1 MFVKDIMTAKVIT
14 ITEDKTML
22 EAQELMKNSNIRR
35 VPVVDDINRV
45 LGIITDGD
53 VGRASPTEAST
64 LSRYEAN
71 YLLSRFKVKDV
82 MTKDVISVRAN
93 SGLELVA
100 GLMFQH
106 KINSLPV
113 VDEKGCLCGIVTD
126 SDLFRAM
133 VQIFGLDKNCTRITI
148 DCTDKVGVI
157 AQIGKMFADRGINII
172 SITTHREPDGSHTE
186 ITLAADLSTVGMD
199 VIEDI
204 REAGFEVTDISTMK
218 VKNG

>member
-1 MFVKDIMTAKVIT
+1 MLVKDIMTVNVIT
-14 ITEDKTML
+14 ISEDKTML
-22 EAQELMKNSNIRR
+22 EAQELMKGNNIRR
-35 VPVVDDINRV
+35 VPVVDDIKRV

-53 VGRASPTEAST
+53 VGRASPSEAST

-82 MTKDVISVRAN
+82 MTKEVITVRAN
-93 SGLELVA
+93 SGLEDVA
-100 GLMFQH
+100 GLMFKN

-113 VDEKGCLCGIVTD
+113 VDDKGCLCGIVTD

-148 DCTDKVGVI
+148 DCTDKVGVL
-157 AQIGKMFADRGINII
+157 ANIGKMFADRGINII
-172 SITTHREPDGSHTE
+172 SVTTRREADGSRTE
-186 ITLAADLSTVGMD
+186 VTVAADLTTAGMD

-204 REAGFEVTDISTMK
+204 REAGYDVTDISTVK
-218 VKNG
+218 VNK